1 MRVADYIADYIYNLG
16 VGHVFML
23 TGGGAMFLN
32 DGIAR
37 HPKLKALCN
46 HHELACAIG
55 AVGYAKY
62 RSSFSVAMVTSGCGG
77 TNALTGLLDAW
88 QDNVSCIFISGQV
101 KRKETS
107 ANCGTKLRQFGV
119 QEADIVS
126 IVSPITKYAIMINRP
141 DEIRYQL
148 EKASWMAQS
157 GRPGPVWLDIPLDVQ
172 GAEIEAASLA
182 GYTPPKS
189 GLSYKLEAS
198 EDEIRNFASCIEDAE
213 RPVIIAGNGIK
224 LSKSNSLF
232 REFVETWNI
241 PVVSTFLTIDILPSD
256 HHLAIGRIGIKGD
269 RAGNFALQNSDLVIS
284 LGSRLSVPSTGY
296 EYDHFAREAYVL
308 VVDIDSQ
315 EHEKNTVK
323 IDYFINADVKNF
335 MRECLSTLSVR
346 KGSFEPWAEKCR
358 TWRSKW
364 PVCLPEYSNK
374 TKGVNI
380 YHFLDVLSKKN
391 KSAAVVVSD
400 AGSAYY
406 ATVQGLKIY
415 GDQRHICSG
424 AQADMG
430 FTLPACLGVSIAKK
444 NGEVIGITG
453 DGSLQLNLQ
462 ELQTLVHNRLPV
474 KLFVINNNGY
484 LSIRA
489 TQNKFFG
496 GRNIGTDSRNEVSFP
511 STEKIAAAY
520 GIKFVRIHGAS
531 DLEEGLDATLEY
543 DGPVICEFLSPE
555 NQAIIPTVSS
565 LKLDDGSMMSK
576 PMEDMFPFLERE
588 EFMQEMIVSP
598 LQEG

>member
-1 MRVADYIADYIYNLG
+1 LRVADYISEYIYSLG
-16 VGHVFML
+16 VSHVFMV

-32 DGIAR
+32 DGVAK
-37 HPKLKALCN
+37 HPELKALCN
-46 HHELACAIG
+46 HHELACAVG

-62 RSSFSVAMVTSGCGG
+62 RNSFGVAMVSTGCGG

-88 QDNVSCIFISGQV
+88 QDSVSCIFVSGQV

-107 ANCGTKLRQFGV
+107 ANSAAKLRQFGV

-126 IVSPITKYAIMINRP
+126 IVKPITKYAAMVNNP
-141 DEIRYQL
+141 DEIRYHF

-172 GAEIEAASLA
+172 GAEVEIANLK
-182 GYTPPKS
+182 GYTPPGNS
-189 GLSYKLEAS
+189 LSYKLEAC
-198 EDEIRNFASCIEDAE
+198 EDGIKRFANCIESAK

-232 REFVETWNI
+232 RKFAETWNI
-241 PVVSTFLTIDILPSD
+241 PVVCTFLTIDILPSD

-269 RAGNFALQNSDLVIS
+269 RAGNFALQNADLVIS
-284 LGSRLSVPSTGY
+284 LGSRLSVPSTGF
-296 EYDHFAREAYVL
+296 EYNQFAREAHVF
-308 VVDIDSQ
+308 VVDIDPQ
-315 EHEKNTVK
+315 EHKKDTVA
-323 IDYFINADVKNF
+323 IDDFINADVKDF
-335 MRECLSTLSVR
+335 MQKCLSTLSMQE
-346 KGSFEPWAEKCR
+346 GSFEPWAEKCR

-364 PVCLPEYSNK
+364 PVCLPEYCK
-374 TKGVNI
+374 ETEGVNI
-380 YHFLDVLSKKN
+380 YHFLDVLSKKI
-391 KSAAVVVSD
+391 KPEAVVVSD

-406 ATVQGLKIY
+406 ATAQGLKIY
-415 GDQRHICSG
+415 GDQKHITSG

-430 FTLPACLGVSIAKK
+430 FTLPACLGVSIAKG

-462 ELQTLVHNRLPV
+462 EFQTLVHNRLPV

-489 TQNKFFG
+489 TQGKFFD
-496 GRNIGTDSRNEVSFP
+496 GRTIGTDNRNEVSFP

-520 GIKFVRIHGAS
+520 GIKFVRIHDVS
-531 DLEEGLDATLEY
+531 DLEEGLDITLGY

-565 LKLDDGSMMSK
+565 LKLDDGRMVSK

-588 EFMQEMIVSP
+588 EFMQEMLVSP
-598 LQEG
+598 LQKD

>member
-1 MRVADYIADYIYNLG
+1 
-16 VGHVFML
+16 
-23 TGGGAMFLN
+23 MFLN
-32 DGIAR
+32 DGVAK
-37 HPKLKALCN
+37 HPELKALCN
-46 HHELACAIG
+46 HHELACAVG

-62 RSSFSVAMVTSGCGG
+62 RNSFGVAMVSTGCGG

-88 QDNVSCIFISGQV
+88 QDSVSCIFVSGQV

-107 ANCGTKLRQFGV
+107 ANSAAKLRQFGV

-126 IVSPITKYAIMINRP
+126 IVKPITKYAAMVNNP
-141 DEIRYQL
+141 DEIRYHF

-172 GAEIEAASLA
+172 GAEVEIANLK
-182 GYTPPKS
+182 GYTPPGNS
-189 GLSYKLEAS
+189 LSYKLEAC
-198 EDEIRNFASCIEDAE
+198 EDGIKRFANCIESAK

-232 REFVETWNI
+232 RKFAETWNI
-241 PVVSTFLTIDILPSD
+241 PVVCTFLTIDILPSD

-269 RAGNFALQNSDLVIS
+269 RAGNFALQNADLVIS
-284 LGSRLSVPSTGY
+284 LGSRLSVPSTGF
-296 EYDHFAREAYVL
+296 EYNQFAREAHVF
-308 VVDIDSQ
+308 VVDIDPQ
-315 EHEKNTVK
+315 EHKKDTVA
-323 IDYFINADVKNF
+323 IDDFINADVKDF
-335 MRECLSTLSVR
+335 MQKCLSTLSMQE
-346 KGSFEPWAEKCR
+346 GSFEPWAEKCR

-364 PVCLPEYSNK
+364 PVCLPEYCK
-374 TKGVNI
+374 ETEGVNI
-380 YHFLDVLSKKN
+380 YHFLDVLSKKI
-391 KSAAVVVSD
+391 KPEAVVVSD

-406 ATVQGLKIY
+406 ATAQGLKIY
-415 GDQRHICSG
+415 GDQKHITSG

-430 FTLPACLGVSIAKK
+430 FTLPACLGVSIAKG

-462 ELQTLVHNRLPV
+462 EFQTLVHNRLPV

-489 TQNKFFG
+489 TQGKFFD
-496 GRNIGTDSRNEVSFP
+496 GRTIGTDNRNEVSFP

-520 GIKFVRIHGAS
+520 GIKFVRIHDVS
-531 DLEEGLDATLEY
+531 DLEEGLDITLGY

-565 LKLDDGSMMSK
+565 LKLDDGRMVSK

-588 EFMQEMIVSP
+588 EFMQEMLVSP
-598 LQEG
+598 LQKD